1 MNFGEALKGK
11 FTPGM
16 PRRVGVQSQSFSV
29 LLSDLS
35 LPAVGAAAVTADTFL
50 FMPHDT
56 GLDAVFL
63 VLSAAED
70 GTGTFTVQ
78 LVQSREGGAVVELT
92 SALAMDGTE
101 TDPVQLE
108 VQQDVIEYALPVY
121 LRISASAPST
131 GAATWFTTSG
141 LRLYGTLHLYTTD

>member
-1 MNFGEALKGK
+1 MKFSDALRSK
-11 FTPGM
+11 FKAGM
-16 PRRVGVQSQSFSV
+16 PSRSGVQSQPFSI
-29 LLSDLS
+29 LLDDLS

-56 GLDAVFL
+56 GLDAVYV
-63 VLSAAED
+63 VLSTAAD

-78 LVQSREGGAVVELT
+78 LVQSVEDGAVTELT
-92 SALAMDGTE
+92 NALAMDGSE
-101 TDPVQLE
+101 TDPVQLD
-108 VQQDVIEYALPVY
+108 VQQDVIEYSRPVY

-131 GAATWFTTSG
+131 GSATWFTTTG